1 MAVDQTRPIWWKRDT
16 DTDWGE
22 EDEAVHYEFIE
33 QDRQHL
39 RGEFI
44 ENLCTFCFLTII
56 GGGVLVR
63 AHIGTEDANTGINYE
78 HQNHP
83 NVAQTLREVPKY
95 ADFIGALEQAGVAPD
110 TDDYN
115 DILQRFQN
123 FVDLAKETTPRAI

>member
-44 ENLCTFCFLTII
+44 ENLCTFCFFTII
-56 GGGVLVR
+56 GGGVLYQ
-63 AHIGTEDANTGINYE
+63 INGIRR
-78 HQNHP
+78 
-83 NVAQTLREVPKY
+83 LL
-95 ADFIGALEQAGVAPD
+95 I
-110 TDDYN
+110 
-115 DILQRFQN
+115 
-123 FVDLAKETTPRAI
+123 